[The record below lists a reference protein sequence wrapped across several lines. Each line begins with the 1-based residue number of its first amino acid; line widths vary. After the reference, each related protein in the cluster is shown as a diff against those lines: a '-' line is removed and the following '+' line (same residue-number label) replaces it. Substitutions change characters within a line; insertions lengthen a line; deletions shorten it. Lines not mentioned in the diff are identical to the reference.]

1 LSVRPGQILAH
12 YRLIEQI
19 GEGGMGVVYRAHD
32 ARLERDVALK
42 VLSPG
47 IVADEEARKR
57 FRKEALT
64 LSKLNHPA
72 IATAFDF
79 NTREGVDFLVMEL
92 VTGETL
98 KQKLSKGPLPEK
110 EVLRLGLQLAEGL
123 AAAHEHDILH
133 RDLKPGNLRITADGR
148 LKILDFGLAKLVRPA
163 GDIGTTATVTQ
174 TRGVVGTVPYMSPE
188 QLRGEAIDGRSDIY
202 AAGAV
207 LYELST
213 GRRPFP
219 ETQGPLLI
227 NGILNQ
233 APEAPSGVNPQVSA
247 ELESIILKALD
258 KDPERRYQS
267 ARELQVDLGRLGDS
281 AVTIAPVRRARA
293 GRWRLPLVSAVVVL
307 IAVAAALYLSTG
319 RTEAMNT
326 LAVMPFVNVSSDAE
340 AEYLCRLQGAR
351 RRSPGGGTRAGSE
364 GADHGAGG
372 ASGRRAVDQ
381 RRSRADPR
389 RPPHLGQAVSAEVYG
404 DLLGTAGARRPDFG
418 EPASGIDR

>member
-1 LSVRPGQILAH
+1 VKVGWGWSTGPTTPG
-12 YRLIEQI
+12 
-19 GEGGMGVVYRAHD
+19 
-32 ARLERDVALK
+32 
-42 VLSPG
+42 
-47 IVADEEARKR
+47 
-57 FRKEALT
+57 EALT

-213 GRRPFP
+213 GQRPFP

-340 AEYLCRLQGAR
+340 AEYLCDGITESLINRLAELPSVSKVIAR
-351 RRSPGGGTRAGSE
+351 GSVFVYK
-364 GADHGAGG
+364 GQD
-372 ASGRRAVDQ
+372 V
-381 RRSRADPR
+381 DPR
-389 RPPHLGQAVSAEVYG
+389 EVGRELGVKALITGRVVHQG
-404 DLLGTAGARRPDFG
+404 DELSISVEGPGQSSRLG
-418 EPASGIDR
+418 